1 MVDRETGDRN
11 REKKGQ
17 GASGAA
23 GCSPVIE
30 KGLTEKNSHA
40 LFVNFD
46 GLDQMSEREK
56 RKKFGD
62 MDIVMTGFAG
72 LHGSVLLACRQQEA
86 LSHRYPV
93 SFLEEAKKQER
104 LIWQIPEAAPAGKSD
119 DPSTCSFSGE
129 EIKGMY
135 LLAEGGVFAG
145 LRNMGELAG
154 VGLEIYIKRI
164 PIKQETIE
172 ICNFFDVNPYQ
183 MFSAGSCL
191 LLSKNG
197 GRLKS
202 RLAGQGIFS
211 EVIGFTRRNND
222 MVVINGEERR
232 FLERHYRDAL
242 ELL

>member
-11 REKKGQ
+11 REKNGQ

-46 GLDQMSEREK
+46 GLEQMSEREK

-104 LIWQIPEAAPAGKSD
+104 RPHRPESPMTAVHILFWKKVLQECIFCRKAAFSQGFGIWENWQVSD
-119 DPSTCSFSGE
+119 
-129 EIKGMY
+129 
-135 LLAEGGVFAG
+135 
-145 LRNMGELAG
+145 
-154 VGLEIYIKRI
+154 
-164 PIKQETIE
+164 
-172 ICNFFDVNPYQ
+172 
-183 MFSAGSCL
+183 
-191 LLSKNG
+191 
-197 GRLKS
+197 
-202 RLAGQGIFS
+202 
-211 EVIGFTRRNND
+211 
-222 MVVINGEERR
+222 
-232 FLERHYRDAL
+232 
-242 ELL
+242 

>member
-11 REKKGQ
+11 REKNGQ

-72 LHGSVLLACRQQEA
+72 LHGSVLLACRQQET

-119 DPSTCSFSGE
+119 DCSTYSFSEKG
-129 EIKGMY
+129 ITGMY
-135 LLAEGGVFAG
+135 LLSEGGVFAG
-145 LRNMGELAG
+145 LWNM
-154 VGLEIYIKRI
+154 EIGRASYR
-164 PIKQETIE
+164 ER
-172 ICNFFDVNPYQ
+172 V
-183 MFSAGSCL
+183 SA
-191 LLSKNG
+191 
-197 GRLKS
+197 
-202 RLAGQGIFS
+202 
-211 EVIGFTRRNND
+211 
-222 MVVINGEERR
+222 
-232 FLERHYRDAL
+232 
-242 ELL
+242 